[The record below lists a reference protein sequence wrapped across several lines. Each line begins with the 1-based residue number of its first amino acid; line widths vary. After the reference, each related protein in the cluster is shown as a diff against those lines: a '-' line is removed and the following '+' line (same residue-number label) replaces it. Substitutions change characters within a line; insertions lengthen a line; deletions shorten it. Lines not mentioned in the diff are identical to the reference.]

1 MSPIISHPTEPAS
14 IDLPKVGTKS
24 TEPSLMR
31 VRPVQEVDVAVEALQ
46 HVARYD
52 SMRLE
57 TYREKENLANRICVS
72 SIGSTVALRFDD
84 VGYFN
89 RVYCADQAFF
99 EELPEIEAFYRGG
112 PFGCELVS
120 PPSDESGSVSIS
132 RPGWAP
138 AHRYA
143 WLCHPNCTSL
153 SSVQETPFDIRP
165 PKPSERQQFLLAY
178 LCAFEAQKD
187 RIPAALRNMRHL
199 FDRPELD
206 FLMAWHGQTLAGIAI
221 LMRCG
226 STALLC
232 AGAALPE
239 FREMGCH
246 AALLAARIRLASE
259 AGCRQ
264 IYSWAELGGQSQAN
278 MEKAGLEVAGT
289 TTTWCYS
296 PENGE

>member
-1 MSPIISHPTEPAS
+1 MSPIIGQPTEPAVL
-14 IDLPKVGTKS
+14 DLPKVGTKS

-31 VRPVQEVDVAVEALQ
+31 VRSVLEVAVAVEALQ

-57 TYREKENLANRICVS
+57 TYRQKENLADRICVS
-72 SIGSTVALRFDD
+72 PIDFALALRFDD

-89 RVYCADQAFF
+89 RVYCADQSFL
-99 EELPEIEAFYRGG
+99 EKLPEIEAFYRGG
-112 PFGCELVS
+112 AFGCELVA

-138 AHRYA
+138 AHHYV
-143 WLCHPNCTSL
+143 WLHHPNCTALWSI
-153 SSVQETPFDIRP
+153 QATPFDIRP
-165 PKPSERQQFLLAY
+165 PKPAERQQFLLAY
-178 LCAFEAQKD
+178 LRAFEAQED
-187 RIPAALRNMRHL
+187 RIAAALRNMRHL

-206 FLMAWHGQTLAGIAI
+206 FLMAWQGGRLAGIAI

-246 AALLAARIRLASE
+246 AALLAARVRLASE

-264 IYSWAELGGQSQAN
+264 IYSWAELGGQSHAN
-278 MEKAGLEVAGT
+278 MEKIGLEVAGT
-289 TTTWCYS
+289 TTTWRYS
-296 PENGE
+296 PEND

>member
-1 MSPIISHPTEPAS
+1 MSPIIGHPTEPAS
-14 IDLPKVGTKS
+14 LDLPKVGTKS
-24 TEPSLMR
+24 TEPSLTR
-31 VRPVQEVDVAVEALQ
+31 VRSVQEVDVAVEALQ

-57 TYREKENLANRICVS
+57 TYRQKESLANRICIS
-72 SIGSTVALRFDD
+72 WIGSAVALRFDD

-89 RVYCADQAFF
+89 RVYCADRNFVQK
-99 EELPEIEAFYRGG
+99 LPEIEAFYRGG
-112 PFGCELVS
+112 SFGCELVA

-132 RPGWAP
+132 RPGWAKS
-138 AHRYA
+138 HHYA
-143 WLCHPNCTSL
+143 WLSHPNCSSL
-153 SSVQETPFDIRP
+153 WSVRATPFAIRP

-178 LCAFEAQKD
+178 LRAFEAQQD

-206 FLMAWHGQTLAGIAI
+206 FLMAWHGETLAGVSI
-221 LMRCG
+221 LMRSG

-246 AALLAARIRLASE
+246 AAMLAARIRLASE

-278 MEKAGLEVAGT
+278 MEKAGLTVSGT
-289 TTTWCYS
+289 TTTWRYS
-296 PENGE
+296 PEND

>member
-1 MSPIISHPTEPAS
+1 MSPIIGHPTEPAGL
-14 IDLPKVGTKS
+14 DLPEVGTKS
-24 TEPSLMR
+24 MEPSLTR
-31 VRPVQEVDVAVEALQ
+31 VRSVQEAGVAVEALQ

-57 TYREKENLANRICVS
+57 TYRQKENLADRICVS
-72 SIGSTVALRFDD
+72 SIGSAVALRFDD

-89 RVYCADQAFF
+89 RVYCADGAFF

-112 PFGCELVS
+112 PFGCELVAS
-120 PPSDESGSVSIS
+120 ASDESGSVSIS

-138 AHRYA
+138 AHHYA
-143 WLCHPNCTSL
+143 WLSHPNCSSL
-153 SSVQETPFDIRP
+153 WSVQATPFAIRP
-165 PKPSERQQFLLAY
+165 PKASEQRQFLLAY
-178 LCAFEAQKD
+178 LRAFEAQED

-206 FLMAWHGQTLAGIAI
+206 FLMAWYGETLAGVSI
-221 LMRCG
+221 LMRSG

-246 AALLAARIRLASE
+246 ASLLAARIRLASE

-278 MEKAGLEVAGT
+278 MERVGLEVAGI
-289 TTTWCYS
+289 TTTWRYS
-296 PENGE
+296 PEND

>member
-1 MSPIISHPTEPAS
+1 MSPIIGHPTEPAVL
-14 IDLPKVGTKS
+14 DLPKVGTKS
-24 TEPSLMR
+24 TEPSLTR
-31 VRPVQEVDVAVEALQ
+31 VGSVQEVDVAVEALQ

-57 TYREKENLANRICVS
+57 TYRQKENLAGRICVS
-72 SIGSTVALRFDD
+72 PIDSALALRFDD

-89 RVYCADQAFF
+89 RVYCADQSFL
-99 EELPEIEAFYRGG
+99 EKLPEIEAFYRGG
-112 PFGCELVS
+112 AFGCELVA

-138 AHRYA
+138 AHHYV
-143 WLCHPNCTSL
+143 WLHHPNCTALWSI
-153 SSVQETPFDIRP
+153 QATPFDIRP
-165 PKPSERQQFLLAY
+165 PKPAERQQFLLAY
-178 LCAFEAQKD
+178 LRAFEAQAD

-199 FDRPELD
+199 FDRHELD
-206 FLMAWHGQTLAGIAI
+206 FLMAWQGRRLAGIAI

-264 IYSWAELGGQSQAN
+264 IYSWAELGGQSHAN
-278 MEKAGLEVAGT
+278 MEKIGLEVAGT
-289 TTTWCYS
+289 TTTWRYS
-296 PENGE
+296 PEND

>member
-1 MSPIISHPTEPAS
+1 MSSTVDHPTKPAFL
-14 IDLPKVGTKS
+14 DLRKLDSKS
-24 TEPSLMR
+24 LEPSSTR
-31 VRPVQEVDVAVEALQ
+31 VRSVQQAGLAVEALQ

-57 TYREKENLANRICVS
+57 TYRQKENLTELICIS
-72 SIGSTVALRFDD
+72 PIGSALALRFDD

-89 RVYCADQAFF
+89 RVYCTDPAFW
-99 EELPEIEAFYRGG
+99 EELPEIEAFYRES
-112 PFGCELVS
+112 PFGCELVL
-120 PPSDESGSVSIS
+120 PPSDGFASVGIA
-132 RPGWAP
+132 RPGWSH

-143 WLCHPNCTSL
+143 WLCHPDCNSL
-153 SSVQETPFDIRP
+153 PFDQRSEFDIRP
-165 PKPSERQQFLLAY
+165 PEPSERQQFLLAY
-178 LCAFEAQKD
+178 LRAFEAQQD

-206 FLMAWHGQTLAGIAI
+206 FLTAWHGKTLAGIAM

-246 AALLAARIRLASE
+246 AALLNARIRLASE

-264 IYSWAELGGQSQAN
+264 IYSWAELDGQSQAN
-278 MEKAGLEVAGT
+278 MEKAGLEVVGT
-289 TTTWCYS
+289 STTWRYS
-296 PENGE
+296 PENR

>member
-1 MSPIISHPTEPAS
+1 MSRIIAHSTEPALL
-14 IDLPKVGTKS
+14 DLPKVGTKS

-31 VRPVQEVDVAVEALQ
+31 VRSFLEVDVAVEALQ

-57 TYREKENLANRICVS
+57 TYRQKENLDNRICVS
-72 SIGSTVALRFDD
+72 PIDSALALRFDD

-89 RVYCADQAFF
+89 RVYCSDHAYL
-99 EELPEIEAFYRGG
+99 EKLPEIEAFYRGG
-112 PFGCELVS
+112 PFGCVLVA
-120 PPSDESGSVSIS
+120 PPSDESGSLGIS

-138 AHRYA
+138 AHHYV
-143 WLCHPNCTSL
+143 WLYHPNSTSL
-153 SSVQETPFDIRP
+153 WSMQATPFDIRA

-178 LCAFEAQKD
+178 LRAFEAQED

-206 FLMAWHGQTLAGIAI
+206 FLMAWHGGRLAGVAI

-226 STALLC
+226 GTALLC

-264 IYSWAELGGQSQAN
+264 IYSWAELGGQSHAN
-278 MEKAGLEVAGT
+278 MEKIGLKVAGT
-289 TTTWCYS
+289 TTTWRYS
-296 PENGE
+296 PENDE

>member
-1 MSPIISHPTEPAS
+1 MSPIIDHPTETALL
-14 IDLPKVGTKS
+14 DLPTVGTKGL
-24 TEPSLMR
+24 EPSSTR
-31 VRPVQEVDVAVEALQ
+31 VRSVHEAGVAVEALQ

-57 TYREKENLANRICVS
+57 TYRQKENLTDRICVS
-72 SIGSTVALRFDD
+72 PIGSALALRFDD

-89 RVYCADQAFF
+89 RVYCSDQAFF
-99 EELPEIEAFYRGG
+99 EELPAIEAVYRGG
-112 PFGCELVS
+112 PFGCELVA

-132 RPGWAP
+132 RPGWTR
-138 AHRYA
+138 AHHYA
-143 WLCHPNCTSL
+143 WLSHPDCSAL
-153 SSVQETPFDIRP
+153 WSVQVTPFEIRP
-165 PKPSERQQFLLAY
+165 PKTSERQQFLLAY
-178 LCAFEAQKD
+178 LRAFEAQEE
-187 RIPAALRNMRHL
+187 RISAALRNMRHL

-206 FLMAWHGQTLAGIAI
+206 FLIAWHGETLAGVSI
-221 LMRCG
+221 LMRSG

-278 MEKAGLEVAGT
+278 MEKAGLMVAGT
-289 TTTWCYS
+289 TTTWRYS
-296 PENGE
+296 PENN

>member
-1 MSPIISHPTEPAS
+1 MSIIDHPSAPVT
-14 IDLPKVGTKS
+14 LNLHKVGILRS
-24 TEPSLMR
+24 
-31 VRPVQEVDVAVEALQ
+31 VQKLNIAVEALQ

-57 TYREKENLANRICVS
+57 TYRDKENLADRICVS
-72 SIGSTVALRFDD
+72 MIGSALALRFND

-89 RVYCADQAFF
+89 RVYCADQAWFDK
-99 EELPEIEAFYRGG
+99 LPEIEAFYRGG
-112 PFGCELVS
+112 LFGCEVVV
-120 PPSDESGSVSIS
+120 PPADEFGSVSIA

-138 AHRYA
+138 SHRYV
-143 WLCHPNCTSL
+143 WLHHPDCTSL
-153 SSVQETPFDIRP
+153 WLGQPTAFHIRP
-165 PKPSERQQFLLAY
+165 PKAAEREQFLLAY
-178 LCAFEAQKD
+178 LQAFEAQAD
-187 RIPAALRNMRHL
+187 RVPGALRNMRHL

-206 FLMAWHGQTLAGIAI
+206 FLMAWHNDRLAGIAI

-264 IYSWAELGGQSQAN
+264 IYSWAELGGQSHAN
-278 MEKAGLEVAGT
+278 MERVGLEVAGT
-289 TTTWCYS
+289 TTTWRYS
-296 PENGE
+296 PENDE

>member
-1 MSPIISHPTEPAS
+1 MSRIIAHPTEPAL

-24 TEPSLMR
+24 TEPSLKS
-31 VRPVQEVDVAVEALQ
+31 VRSVLEVDVAVEALQ
-46 HVARYD
+46 RVARYD

-57 TYREKENLANRICVS
+57 TYRQKENLANRISVS
-72 SIGSTVALRFDD
+72 RIDSALALRFDD

-89 RVYCADQAFF
+89 RVYSADQAFLDY
-99 EELPEIEAFYRGG
+99 LPEIEAFYRRGA
-112 PFGCELVS
+112 FGCELVA
-120 PPSDESGSVSIS
+120 PPPDDSGSVTIT
-132 RPGWAP
+132 RRGWAP
-138 AHRYA
+138 AHHYV
-143 WLCHPNCTSL
+143 WLHHPNCAVLCSL
-153 SSVQETPFDIRP
+153 KTTPFDIRP
-165 PKPSERQQFLLAY
+165 PNPSERQQFLLAY
-178 LCAFEAQKD
+178 LRAFEAQEH

-206 FLMAWHGQTLAGIAI
+206 FLMAWHGARLAGVAI

-226 STALLC
+226 DTALLC

-264 IYSWAELGGQSQAN
+264 IYSWAELGGQSLAN
-278 MEKAGLEVAGT
+278 MEKIGLEPAGT
-289 TTTWCYS
+289 TTTWRYS
-296 PENGE
+296 PEND

>member
-1 MSPIISHPTEPAS
+1 
-14 IDLPKVGTKS
+14 
-24 TEPSLMR
+24 MR
-31 VRPVQEVDVAVEALQ
+31 VRSVLEVDVAVEALQ

-57 TYREKENLANRICVS
+57 TYRQKENLADRICIS
-72 SIGSTVALRFDD
+72 PIDSALALRFDD

-89 RVYCADQAFF
+89 RVYCADQAFL
-99 EELPEIEAFYRGG
+99 ERLPEIESFYRGG
-112 PFGCELVS
+112 SFGCELVA
-120 PPSDESGSVSIS
+120 PPSDESGSFRIS

-138 AHRYA
+138 VHHYV
-143 WLCHPNCTSL
+143 WLHHPNCTALWSI
-153 SSVQETPFDIRP
+153 QATPFDIRP
-165 PKPSERQQFLLAY
+165 PKAAERQQFLLAY
-178 LCAFEAQKD
+178 LRAFEAQED

-206 FLMAWHGQTLAGIAI
+206 FLMAWHGGTLAGVAI

-264 IYSWAELGGQSQAN
+264 IYSWAELGGQSHAN
-278 MEKAGLEVAGT
+278 MERIGLEAVGT
-289 TTTWCYS
+289 TTTWRYS
-296 PENGE
+296 AEND

>member
-1 MSPIISHPTEPAS
+1 
-14 IDLPKVGTKS
+14 
-24 TEPSLMR
+24 
-31 VRPVQEVDVAVEALQ
+31 
-46 HVARYD
+46 
-52 SMRLE
+52 MRLE
-57 TYREKENLANRICVS
+57 TYRHKENLADRICVS
-72 SIGSTVALRFDD
+72 PIDTALALRFDD

-89 RVYCADQAFF
+89 RVYCDDPAFL
-99 EELPEIEAFYRGG
+99 EKLPEIEAFYRGG
-112 PFGCELVS
+112 PFGCELVA
-120 PPSDESGSVSIS
+120 PPSDESGSVNIS

-138 AHRYA
+138 AHHYA
-143 WLCHPNCTSL
+143 WLFHPDCSSL
-153 SSVQETPFDIRP
+153 SSVQVTPFDIRP

-178 LCAFEAQKD
+178 LRAFEAQED

-206 FLMAWHGQTLAGIAI
+206 FLMAWHGKTLAGIAI

-239 FREMGCH
+239 FRERGCH
-246 AALLAARIRLASE
+246 AALLTARIRLASE

-289 TTTWCYS
+289 TTTWRYS
-296 PENGE
+296 PENNE

>member
-1 MSPIISHPTEPAS
+1 MSRIIAHSTEPALL
-14 IDLPKVGTKS
+14 DLPKVGTKS

-31 VRPVQEVDVAVEALQ
+31 VRSVLEVDVAVEALQ

-57 TYREKENLANRICVS
+57 TYRQKENLDNRICVS
-72 SIGSTVALRFDD
+72 PIDSALALRFDD

-89 RVYCADQAFF
+89 RVYCADQAYL
-99 EELPEIEAFYRGG
+99 EKLPEIEAFYRGG
-112 PFGCELVS
+112 PFGCELVA
-120 PPSDESGSVSIS
+120 PPSHESRSLVIS

-138 AHRYA
+138 AHHYV
-143 WLCHPNCTSL
+143 WLYHPNSTSL
-153 SSVQETPFDIRP
+153 WSMQATPFDIRA

-178 LCAFEAQKD
+178 LRAFEAQED

-206 FLMAWHGQTLAGIAI
+206 FLMAWHGGRLAGVAI

-264 IYSWAELGGQSQAN
+264 IYSWAELGGQSHAN
-278 MEKAGLEVAGT
+278 MEKIGLKVAGT
-289 TTTWCYS
+289 TTTWRYS
-296 PENGE
+296 PEND

>member
-1 MSPIISHPTEPAS
+1 
-14 IDLPKVGTKS
+14 
-24 TEPSLMR
+24 
-31 VRPVQEVDVAVEALQ
+31 
-46 HVARYD
+46 
-52 SMRLE
+52 MRLE
-57 TYREKENLANRICVS
+57 TYRQKENLANRIWVS
-72 SIGSTVALRFDD
+72 SIGSAVALRFDD

-112 PFGCELVS
+112 LFGCELIG
-120 PPSDESGSVSIS
+120 PPSDASGSAVLS
-132 RPGWAP
+132 RSGWTP

-143 WLCHPNCTSL
+143 WLCHPNCSSL
-153 SSVQETPFDIRP
+153 WSVQVTPFDIRA

-178 LCAFEAQKD
+178 LRAFEAQED

-206 FLMAWHGQTLAGIAI
+206 FLMAWYGGTLAGVAI

-232 AGAALPE
+232 AGAAMPE

-246 AALLAARIRLASE
+246 GALLAARIRLASE

-289 TTTWCYS
+289 TTTWRYS
-296 PENGE
+296 PEYD

>member
-1 MSPIISHPTEPAS
+1 
-14 IDLPKVGTKS
+14 
-24 TEPSLMR
+24 
-31 VRPVQEVDVAVEALQ
+31 VDVAVEALQ

-57 TYREKENLANRICVS
+57 TYRQKENLANRICVS
-72 SIGSTVALRFDD
+72 PIDSALALRFDD

-89 RVYCADQAFF
+89 RVYCSDQAFF
-99 EELPEIEAFYRGG
+99 EKLPEIEAFYRGG
-112 PFGCELVS
+112 PFGCELVA
-120 PPSDESGSVSIS
+120 PPSEEFGSVSIS

-138 AHRYA
+138 AHHYA
-143 WLCHPNCTSL
+143 WLSHPNCSSL
-153 SSVQETPFDIRP
+153 WSVQATPFAIRA

-178 LCAFEAQKD
+178 LRAFEAQED

-206 FLMAWHGQTLAGIAI
+206 FLIAWHGETLAGISI
-221 LMRCG
+221 LMRSG

-246 AALLAARIRLASE
+246 GALLAARIRLASE

-289 TTTWCYS
+289 TTTWRYS
-296 PENGE
+296 PEND

>member
-1 MSPIISHPTEPAS
+1 MSPIIGQPTEPAVL
-14 IDLPKVGTKS
+14 DLPKVGTKS

-31 VRPVQEVDVAVEALQ
+31 VRSVLEVDVAVEALQ

-57 TYREKENLANRICVS
+57 TYRQKENLADRICVS
-72 SIGSTVALRFDD
+72 PIDSALALRFDD

-89 RVYCADQAFF
+89 RVYCADQSFL
-99 EELPEIEAFYRGG
+99 EKLPEIEAFYRGG
-112 PFGCELVS
+112 AFGCELVA

-138 AHRYA
+138 AHHYV
-143 WLCHPNCTSL
+143 WLHHPNCTALWSI
-153 SSVQETPFDIRP
+153 QATPFDIRP
-165 PKPSERQQFLLAY
+165 PKPAERQQFLLAY
-178 LCAFEAQKD
+178 LLAFEAQAD

-206 FLMAWHGQTLAGIAI
+206 FLMAWQGGRLAGIAI

-264 IYSWAELGGQSQAN
+264 IYSWAELGGQSHAN
-278 MEKAGLEVAGT
+278 MEKIGLEVAGT
-289 TTTWCYS
+289 TTTWRYS
-296 PENGE
+296 PEND

>member
-14 IDLPKVGTKS
+14 LDLPKVGTKS
-24 TEPSLMR
+24 LEPSLR
-31 VRPVQEVDVAVEALQ
+31 KVRSVQEAGVAVKALQ

-57 TYREKENLANRICVS
+57 TYCQNESLTDRICVS
-72 SIGSTVALRFDD
+72 PIGSALALRFDD

-112 PFGCELVS
+112 PFGCELVA
-120 PPSDESGSVSIS
+120 PPSDKSGGVRIS

-138 AHRYA
+138 AHHYA
-143 WLCHPNCTSL
+143 WLCYPNCSSL
-153 SSVQETPFDIRP
+153 LSVQVTPFDIRP

-178 LCAFEAQKD
+178 LRAFEAQED

-206 FLMAWHGQTLAGIAI
+206 FLMAWHGETLAGVAI

-226 STALLC
+226 NTALLC

-246 AALLAARIRLASE
+246 AALLAARIRLASD
-259 AGCRQ
+259 AGCQQ

-289 TTTWCYS
+289 TTTWRYS
-296 PENGE
+296 PEND

>member
-1 MSPIISHPTEPAS
+1 MSRIIAHSTEPALL
-14 IDLPKVGTKS
+14 DLPKVGTKS

-31 VRPVQEVDVAVEALQ
+31 VRSVLEVDVAVEALQ

-57 TYREKENLANRICVS
+57 TYRQKENLDNRICVS
-72 SIGSTVALRFDD
+72 PIDSALALRFDD

-89 RVYCADQAFF
+89 RVYCADQAYL
-99 EELPEIEAFYRGG
+99 EKLPEIEAFYRGG
-112 PFGCELVS
+112 PFGCELVA
-120 PPSDESGSVSIS
+120 PPSHESRSLGIS

-138 AHRYA
+138 AHHYV
-143 WLCHPNCTSL
+143 WLYHPNSTSL
-153 SSVQETPFDIRP
+153 WSMQATPFDIRA

-178 LCAFEAQKD
+178 LRAFEAQED

-206 FLMAWHGQTLAGIAI
+206 FLMAWHGGRLAGVAI

-278 MEKAGLEVAGT
+278 MEKIGLKVAGT
-289 TTTWCYS
+289 TTTWRYS
-296 PENGE
+296 PEND

>member
-1 MSPIISHPTEPAS
+1 
-14 IDLPKVGTKS
+14 
-24 TEPSLMR
+24 MR
-31 VRPVQEVDVAVEALQ
+31 VRSVLEVDVAVEALQ

-57 TYREKENLANRICVS
+57 TYRQKENLADRICVS
-72 SIGSTVALRFDD
+72 PIDSALALRFDD

-89 RVYCADQAFF
+89 RVYCADQSFL
-99 EELPEIEAFYRGG
+99 EKLPEIEAFYRGG
-112 PFGCELVS
+112 AFGCELVA

-138 AHRYA
+138 AHHYV
-143 WLCHPNCTSL
+143 WLHHPNCTALWSI
-153 SSVQETPFDIRP
+153 QATPFDIRP
-165 PKPSERQQFLLAY
+165 PKPAERQQFLLAY
-178 LCAFEAQKD
+178 LLAFEAQAD

-206 FLMAWHGQTLAGIAI
+206 FLMAWQGGRLAGIAI

-264 IYSWAELGGQSQAN
+264 IYSWAELGGQSHAN
-278 MEKAGLEVAGT
+278 MEKIGLEVAGT
-289 TTTWCYS
+289 TTTWRYS
-296 PENGE
+296 PENDQ